1 MTEVDTPPTL
11 PKARGLAVLSAM
23 RASADPERF
32 FSQCLTEQGDPFCV
46 QLPGVGDIYMT
57 SCPEGAK
64 EIFSAKIDAFKPVLP
79 NPIEPLLGP
88 ASLILLGG
96 ARHRR
101 ERKLLAP
108 PFMGE
113 RMRAYAELIC
123 EVTQQQI
130 QRYEPGNVLVAQ
142 ELTQSITLRVIIRAI
157 FGITDP
163 ARRELYAQCITDYSE
178 RYTPSLLVLPFMR
191 HRMAGLSPWAKFADA
206 YKRFD
211 ALLQEDIELRR
222 ESTHSERTD
231 ILSLLLDLRYDDG
244 EGLSDTEL
252 KDELRTMLVAGHET
266 TATAL
271 AWALFYLHHEPE
283 LVETLRQHIDALPD
297 SGPAGLSGE
306 PYLTAVCQEALRRH
320 PVVPIVLRRV
330 CKPFTLRGHTIEEGK
345 AVGVAITLLHT
356 HHGTWKNPLAFD
368 PSHFIDRKYSPFEFA
383 PFGGGA
389 RRCLGASFASFEM
402 KLVLG
407 TLIRDH
413 RFELRTT
420 EPPKPVTR
428 SITMAPTDPIELLW
442 GGIR

>member
-1 MTEVDTPPTL
+1 
-11 PKARGLAVLSAM
+11 M
-23 RASADPERF
+23 RASADPEAF
-32 FSQCLTEQGDPFCV
+32 FAQCLTEQGDPFCV

-57 SCPEGAK
+57 GSPEGAR
-64 EIFSAKIDAFKPVLP
+64 EIFSAKLETFEPVLP

-88 ASLILLGG
+88 NSLILLGG
-96 ARHRR
+96 TRHRR
-101 ERKLLAP
+101 ERKLLSP

-123 EVTQQQI
+123 EVTKEQISRYQQGDTI
-130 QRYEPGNVLVAQ
+130 VAQ
-142 ELTQSITLRVIIRAI
+142 ELTQSITLRIIIRAI

-163 ARRELYAQCITDYSE
+163 ARRELYAKCITDYSE

-191 HRMAGLSPWAKFADA
+191 RRMGGLSPWAKFSDA
-206 YKRFD
+206 YTRFD

-222 ESTHSERTD
+222 ESEYRERTD
-231 ILSLLLDLRYDDG
+231 ILSLLLGLRYDDG
-244 EGLSDTEL
+244 ETLSDSEL

-271 AWALFYLHHEPE
+271 AWALCYLHHEPHLAKE
-283 LVETLRQHIDALPD
+283 LRHHLDALQD
-297 SGPAGLSGE
+297 KGPAGLSSDA
-306 PYLTAVCQEALRRH
+306 YLVAVCQEALRRH

-330 CKPFTLRGHTIEEGK
+330 RTPFSFRGHTIEPGK
-345 AVGVAITLLHT
+345 AVGIAVTLLHT
-356 HHGTWKNPLAFD
+356 HEETWKDPLSFNPAR
-368 PSHFIDRKYSPFEFA
+368 FIDGKYSPFQFA

-407 TLIRDH
+407 TLMQDN
-413 RFELRTT
+413 RFKLRNS

-428 SITMAPTDPIELLW
+428 SITMAPTEPIELVW
-442 GGIR
+442 TEKK